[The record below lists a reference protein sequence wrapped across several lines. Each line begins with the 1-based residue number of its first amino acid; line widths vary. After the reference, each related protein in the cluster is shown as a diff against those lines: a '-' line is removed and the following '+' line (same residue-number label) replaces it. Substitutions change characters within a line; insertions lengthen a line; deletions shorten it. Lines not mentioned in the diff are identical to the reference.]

1 MCVSRRRSMC
11 LRFFSFLL
19 LVLTVCICLLGLQI
33 ASNDVL
39 IQDCDDCSDN
49 PLEEF
54 KFLTISMML
63 ILTSALLLVSSCGC
77 FASQII
83 RIKPIRCCLIFPGPI
98 LMLIISVV
106 VYMQGYIMLYQSWH
120 GKDYLKNEC

>member
-11 LRFFSFLL
+11 LRFCSFLL

-39 IQDCDDCSDN
+39 IQNCDDCSNN

-63 ILTSALLLVSSCGC
+63 ILTSGLLLVSSCGC
-77 FASQII
+77 FASQVI
-83 RIKPIRCCLIFPGPI
+83 RIKPIRCSLISLGPI
-98 LMLIISVV
+98 IMLIISIV
-106 VYMQGYIMLYQSWH
+106 VYMQGYIMISQSWN
-120 GKDYLKNEC
+120 G